1 MSDKS
6 KQETAIHQNAQL
18 QVTETIKNEK
28 AKKKKNEKATC
39 AAEEDVRT
47 PIPVDSH
54 YQRRNN
60 RKIAN
65 GS

>member
-28 AKKKKNEKATC
+28 ATC

-60 RKIAN
+60 WKIAN